1 MSCFFSVF
9 VSCRQLLYKWRWC
22 VSSVATCWPSL
33 QWQRW
38 QINGLMKLL
47 SLQSGGWINSAL
59 LITAAPKSL
68 PFGRPET
75 QGTTAPIHS
84 THMQQAHT
92 HTHAGSA
99 TKHKKLRFL
108 LIAVIYFSVCYE
120 CSYSFFLKTLL
131 ERKHFFNNIPHPPIL
146 LQSAFYLILT
156 HIQLQFKNVAQ
167 GYSDKL

>member
-1 MSCFFSVF
+1 MLAVTLVRIWLTATMHYWEVCIEWKWEQRNIINIISDGPVTLLADWNINAKENSLSCASCFFSVF
-9 VSCRQLLYKWRWC
+9 VSCRQLLYKRRWC

-59 LITAAPKSL
+59 LIMAAPKSL

-92 HTHAGSA
+92 HMLA
-99 TKHKKLRFL
+99 LPQ
-108 LIAVIYFSVCYE
+108 
-120 CSYSFFLKTLL
+120 
-131 ERKHFFNNIPHPPIL
+131 NIK
-146 LQSAFYLILT
+146 S
-156 HIQLQFKNVAQ
+156 
-167 GYSDKL
+167 